1 MSRWHRVAVVAPI
14 IGVAFAVVEWV
25 AAWVGGRLAADV
37 WLTVGATIAFTTV
50 GGLIEVRRPG
60 QVVGRI
66 CLTIGCLLIV
76 EGLALLAA
84 AALDARPGR
93 VPPLGVILAMM
104 GSSMLPLLLLAGGPL
119 LVSRFPD
126 GRERGRLAG
135 LLDGMLILSGA
146 LFHTV
151 LFKPGPIMI
160 GTIERVDN
168 PLGLV
173 GIPFLSDP
181 EGSPIGLLAYGVTIA
196 LATIG
201 LIRRYLRSQP
211 VVRAQIRWLGASIA
225 LSLGL
230 LMLMLVTTSIKAL
243 AGFGDF
249 AWTAWFLSL
258 LLPPIAIGVAI
269 LRYRLYDIDRI
280 VSNTIGYGFVTV
292 VLFGL
297 FVVVNLALVSQVS
310 PLVNNEGV
318 AVAGSTL
325 LVAALFNPL
334 RTRVQRAI
342 DRRFHRAHYDSERM
356 VSEFAARL
364 REELDLPTLA
374 TDLASTTARAV
385 QPTSA
390 GLWLRPHGDKGT
402 A

>member
-1 MSRWHRVAVVAPI
+1 MSRWHRVAVALPFVAVTFAAVCLI
-14 IGVAFAVVEWV
+14 SAWAGQRLSWEVGLISGGMVAFS
-25 AAWVGGRLAADV
+25 
-37 WLTVGATIAFTTV
+37 IV

-60 QVVGRI
+60 QVVGRM
-66 CLTIGCLLIV
+66 CLAIGCFLIMSGLL
-76 EGLALLAA
+76 LLGAV
-84 AALDARPGR
+84 ALDARPGR
-93 VPPLGVILAMM
+93 LPPLGAALAVL
-104 GSSMLPLLLLAGGPL
+104 GSVFLPIVLLAGGPL

-126 GRERGRLAG
+126 GRSPGRLAG
-135 LLDGMLILSGA
+135 LLDVLLVLSGL
-146 LFHTV
+146 LFLLV
-151 LFKPGPIMI
+151 IFKPGPITS
-160 GTIERVDN
+160 GSVEAVDN
-168 PLGLV
+168 PFGIR
-173 GIPFLSDP
+173 GIPLLD
-181 EGSPIGLLAYGVTIA
+181 EGDSPIGLLAYLVTLV
-196 LATIG
+196 LAGIG
-201 LIRRYLRSQP
+201 LIRRYLRGDP
-211 VVRAQIRWLGASIA
+211 VVRAQIRWFGASIG

-230 LMLMLVTTSIKAL
+230 LVVMLATTIVK
-243 AGFGDF
+243 FPTVIGDI
-249 AWTAWFLSL
+249 AWSAWFLSL

-280 VSNTIGYGFVTV
+280 VSNTLGYGFVTV
-292 VLFGL
+292 VLFGV
-297 FVVVNLALVSQVS
+297 FVALNLVLVSQVS
-310 PLVNNEGV
+310 LLVNNEGI